1 MSAMKSTLIA
11 VAAAAILV
19 AAPFTFHAQAPQAP
33 DGVFTADFTNPNVSP
48 SHWVLT
54 LRRDGSGHFH
64 AEGTRDGAGKK
75 TGIEVSDEDRDIQ
88 LSKDFTSKVFTLAQQ
103 HNWFSQNCESRAK
116 VAFQGWKKISY
127 SGPEGQGSCTFNY
140 SQDKQIQAFGE
151 SLIGVAETLHE
162 GARLELLLQHDRLG
176 LDREMEYISDS
187 AKDGRLREIVAIREI
202 LQRLAQDDELLERVR
217 KRARNLLA
225 QSGS

>member
-1 MSAMKSTLIA
+1 MKSKLLA
-11 VAAAAILV
+11 VATAAVISALPCTIQ
-19 AAPFTFHAQAPQAP
+19 AQAPAAQ
-33 DGVFTADFTNPNVSP
+33 DGVFTADFSNPNIAP

-64 AEGTRDGAGKK
+64 AEGAKDGVPLKK
-75 TGIEVSDEDRDIQ
+75 TGIEVPSEDRDVQ
-88 LSKDFTSKVFTLAQQ
+88 LSKEFTAQVFTLAQQ
-103 HNWFSQNCESRAK
+103 HNWFNENCESRAK

-140 SQDKQIQAFGE
+140 SQDKQIQELGE
-151 SLIGVAETLHE
+151 SIIGVAETLHE
-162 GARLELLLQHDRLG
+162 GAKLELLLVHDRLG
-176 LDREMEYISDS
+176 LDREMEYITDGT
-187 AKDGRLREIVAIREI
+187 KEGRLREIVVIRDI

-225 QSGS
+225 KSGS